1 LDDGVPGVPPGITGV
16 EGVAA
21 THTKTK
27 SSLFIINISTS
38 TYVYC
43 ISMKYI
49 MVDESF
55 SFFPPSSSSSSS
67 SSYPLLALFSDMLI
81 NPNVLIPDSDSI
93 IKKKYALL
101 KSKEME
107 LE

>member
-55 SFFPPSSSSSSS
+55 SFFPPLLLLLLLLLLP
-67 SSYPLLALFSDMLI
+67 PLSALF
-81 NPNVLIPDSDSI
+81 
-93 IKKKYALL
+93 
-101 KSKEME
+101 
-107 LE
+107 